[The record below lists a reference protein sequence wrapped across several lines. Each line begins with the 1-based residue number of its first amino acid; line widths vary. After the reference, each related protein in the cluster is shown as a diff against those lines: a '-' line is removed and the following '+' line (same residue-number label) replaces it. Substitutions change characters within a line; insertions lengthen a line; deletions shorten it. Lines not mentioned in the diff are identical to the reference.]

1 LFSSKRFSFE
11 RSESKTD
18 IFSKMLH
25 DTNKKIKKMRY
36 RTNRMLRL
44 FFEKGMRIFE
54 GIFLQVII
62 EIDAG

>member
-1 LFSSKRFSFE
+1 
-11 RSESKTD
+11 
-18 IFSKMLH
+18 MLH

-44 FFEKGMRIFE
+44 FFENSIRIFE